1 MIDLRETYLQ
11 QLARR
16 ANVLGTRCVHAG
28 DKPDPSTGAL
38 EAPLVL
44 ASAFGFDSA
53 EDAAG
58 AFRGEN
64 ESYIYGRWSNP
75 TVDALE
81 AKLAALEEAE
91 AACATA
97 SGMAAISG
105 AVLSMCEAGAHIV
118 APRSMYAESARLFR
132 ERLPRLGI
140 TTTFVDACSID
151 AYAAALTPATRV
163 LYIESPSNPILALT
177 DIAKVVEL
185 AKNRGLFTI
194 ADNTFATPF
203 AQNPLALGVD
213 LVVHSM
219 TKALGGHGD
228 AIGGALVGGRKEV
241 DRARDLI
248 VKGFGGV
255 LAPFNA
261 FLVSRGLRTFA
272 LRQRQ
277 ACESAAELAARLVSH
292 PRIGRVHHPSLPSHP
307 QHELAKAQMHA
318 FGSLLSFELKSVG
331 NDAVAAGRKVL
342 EAVKTITHA
351 VSLGDVRSLLVHPAS
366 TTHSTMPREA
376 RQLADISDGLLR
388 LSVGVEAI
396 DDLWADL
403 DSALGGA

>member
-1 MIDLRETYLQ
+1 MIDLREPYAA

-16 ANVLGTRCVHAG
+16 ASALGTRCVHAG
-28 DKPDPSTGAL
+28 DSPDPSTGAL

-44 ASAFGFDSA
+44 SSAFGFDSA

-64 ESYIYGRWSNP
+64 DSYIYGRWSNP
-75 TVDALE
+75 TVAALE
-81 AKLAALEEAE
+81 AKLAALEDAE

-105 AVLSMCEAGAHIV
+105 AILSVCEAGAHIV

-140 TTTFVDACSID
+140 TTTFVDACAVD
-151 AYAAALTPATRV
+151 AYAAALTPKTRV
-163 LYIESPSNPILALT
+163 LYIETPSNPVLALT
-177 DIAKVVEL
+177 DIARVVEL
-185 AKNRGLFTI
+185 ARTRGIFTI

-203 AQNPLALGVD
+203 AQNPLSFGVD

-228 AIGGALVGGRKEV
+228 SIGGALVGGRTEV

-261 FLVSRGLRTFA
+261 FLTSRGLRTFA

-277 ACESAAELAARLVSH
+277 ACESAAELAARLATH
-292 PRIGRVHHPSLPSHP
+292 PRIARVHHPSLSSHP
-307 QHELAKAQMHA
+307 QHELALGQMHA
-318 FGSLLSFELKSVG
+318 FGSLLSFELKSQGV
-331 NDAVAAGRKVL
+331 DAVLAGRTVL
-342 EAVKTITHA
+342 ESVRTITHA

-376 RQLADISDGLLR
+376 RHLADIGDGLLR
-388 LSVGVEAI
+388 LSVGVEGVE
-396 DDLWADL
+396 DLWADL